1 MIHLL
6 VYSSPYPDKRGL
18 RNEKL
23 RDQTTAH
30 RRVHSTQNLILIL
43 LYFSHKPN
51 KTQQLSC
58 KQTPVICPHHPLF
71 FHPVHFHLIILCAY
85 VREAP
90 LFSFTQSLHVINC
103 NNSEGA
109 GCLALALSLLG
120 HIHELYCP
128 LLVIS
133 SHYNFKKQTWPQSRY
148 Q

>member
-23 RDQTTAH
+23 RDQTTTH

-71 FHPVHFHLIILCAY
+71 FHPVHFHLINLSHY
-85 VREAP
+85 M
-90 LFSFTQSLHVINC
+90 SLIVKTLRV
-103 NNSEGA
+103 
-109 GCLALALSLLG
+109 LAVWLWPF
-120 HIHELYCP
+120 HCW
-128 LLVIS
+128 VIS
-133 SHYNFKKQTWPQSRY
+133 MNFIAPYWWSVVITILKKRHDLNQGINKIWALTEHYLCS
-148 Q
+148 